1 MASRKDEKEQRRQER
16 LEAEQ
21 AESSQAA
28 RQRMFAIIG
37 GVALV
42 AVVVVVALI
51 VISQSGGGGGGNAN
65 DITTNS
71 TVDLVDGLD
80 QNGTVLGDPNAK
92 AKIVEFGDLQCPA
105 CKAFSDK
112 SIPELLSGPVTAGDA
127 QIEFKNFI
135 IIGPQSVD
143 AAKAALAASEQG
155 RYWQFIETFY
165 ANQGTENS
173 GYVTDEFL
181 TNVAKAAGVKD
192 IDAWNTSRNSDK
204 WTKQLQDIQKEA
216 SEKGF
221 SSTPSLLV
229 EGPGGTQV
237 VGAAPSTG
245 QVEDA
250 IQKASGS

>member
-1 MASRKDEKEQRRQER
+1 MPRLQGVQRQ
-16 LEAEQ
+16 
-21 AESSQAA
+21 
-28 RQRMFAIIG
+28 
-37 GVALV
+37 
-42 AVVVVVALI
+42 
-51 VISQSGGGGGGNAN
+51 
-65 DITTNS
+65 
-71 TVDLVDGLD
+71 VD
-80 QNGTVLGDPNAK
+80 
-92 AKIVEFGDLQCPA
+92 
-105 CKAFSDK
+105 
-112 SIPELLSGPVTAGDA
+112 PELLAGPVTGRRRPDRVQELHHHRPAV
-127 QIEFKNFI
+127 
-135 IIGPQSVD
+135 VD

-204 WTKQLQDIQKEA
+204 WTKQLQAIQKEA

>member
-105 CKAFSDK
+105 CKPFSDK

-127 QIEFKNFI
+127 QIEFKNFV

-181 TNVAKAAGVKD
+181 TNVAKAAG
-192 IDAWNTSRNSDK
+192 RQGHRRLEPLP
-204 WTKQLQDIQKEA
+204 QLRQVDEA
-216 SEKGF
+216 AAGHPEGSQREG
-221 SSTPSLLV
+221 LLEYAV
-229 EGPGGTQV
+229 AACRGPRRTQV